1 MHSHETFLAIIGHDL
16 RSPLGA
22 VSMSAFQG
30 PVSEKSRTCRANDP
44 DEEVVC
50 VGAQTTQRICR
61 IVRDSNDPQ
70 VRTMTQ
76 QPPNQSMKT
85 PLHTA
90 KEKKVAKQQKR
101 LANDAPRFI
110 KH

>member
-1 MHSHETFLAIIGHDL
+1 
-16 RSPLGA
+16 
-22 VSMSAFQG
+22 
-30 PVSEKSRTCRANDP
+30 
-44 DEEVVC
+44 
-50 VGAQTTQRICR
+50 
-61 IVRDSNDPQ
+61 
-70 VRTMTQ
+70 MTQ
-76 QPPNQSMKT
+76 QSPNQSMKT